1 MTITTI
7 WEQLSLGNAT
17 DADGLEVLNP
27 LDIRAVVNVNT
38 DANQAKRYGILA
50 LPCDCRSV
58 YARHRYKNFDLAF
71 SELGNL

>member
-7 WEQLSLGNAT
+7 WERLSLGNAT
-17 DADGLEVLNP
+17 DADGLAVLNP

-50 LPCDCRSV
+50 LPCAKWLQHTSILCRCCT
-58 YARHRYKNFDLAF
+58 RR
-71 SELGNL
+71 